1 MSLTPEQLQA
11 LYSYAGV
18 TPSSSVLAPRPPP
31 AAITMPVVEMGP
43 SPSAPMPVVNPP
55 PAAAAPM
62 PVFSPPVQ
70 VNPDAAALSA
80 QLGLAPPAPPPPM
93 APSSPVSPLA
103 QGLQLPAGIAPP
115 GTPPAVMA
123 PTPPNAAAVPP
134 VHAAPPPPV
143 AAPPAAPRHSGGP
156 VGMPAPAGP
165 QGPSWTQKRRA
176 DEQAYLS
183 AIGDERS
190 AMQRA
195 NDAAQVRDDEAAQ
208 AEARIA
214 RQKEEY
220 AANEA
225 SFQRDEAAARDAFR
239 AQTQKQIDEVRNA
252 TIDPGRLY
260 RDSGALTGVM
270 VGIGG
275 ALAGMA
281 SALNKSD
288 PDAFTKVIQ
297 RHIDRDVDAQVRG
310 LAQKNAG
317 IADRNT
323 MYAQLVADNRDAVLS
338 RAQTTAAMLES
349 ARGMAAAEAKRL
361 GTPEAQARFEALDAQ
376 LAQRQAQAHA
386 AVDGAEEQAAARAA
400 QAMANARAAAA
411 AAAAAREEKMFQR
424 GVTLEKL
431 GLERRKMDLEHGD
444 DSAKPNSMEARFV
457 ATSRVEKG
465 KLVQETD
472 AAGNPVGYTARDA
485 KTAGERTDR
494 LAGTQ
499 KAIDIIDSIL
509 DRRAEQGR
517 LGRLFSRGE
526 SAPAGAADW
535 KVKNRADHTA
545 LVSSLFK
552 AWGLGTPSESDKA
565 LVYEFIGKDPNQL
578 DVVGAETDVRL
589 QAARERLLAQAEAET
604 RQEAGKRVAKVVGPD
619 GRQTFVPLGGANA
632 PKNRREAPRVDPE
645 TGKPLK

>member
-1 MSLTPEQLQA
+1 MGYTPGQLDA
-11 LYSYAGV
+11 VSRYLGLPGGYSAAGI
-18 TPSSSVLAPRPPP
+18 PP
-31 AAITMPVVEMGP
+31 AVVQPATMPTVEMGP
-43 SPSAPMPVVNPP
+43 AAPAPMPVVVPP
-55 PAAAAPM
+55 PTSAM
-62 PVFSPPVQ
+62 PV
-70 VNPDAAALSA
+70 VNPDADALSR
-80 QLGLAPPAPPPPM
+80 QLGLAPAVRMPVASPA
-93 APSSPVSPLA
+93 SSPIAPQSV
-103 QGLQLPAGIAPP
+103 GLQLPPGIAPA
-115 GTPPAVMA
+115 GTTPVVMA

-134 VHAAPPPPV
+134 PPVAPSAPAAGPPAVPPVQAYQAAPPG
-143 AAPPAAPRHSGGP
+143 PAAPS
-156 VGMPAPAGP
+156 
-165 QGPSWTQKRRA
+165 GPSWTQKRRA

-225 SFQRDEAAARDAFR
+225 SFQREEAQARDAFR
-239 AQTQKQIDEVRNA
+239 AQTQKQIDEVRNG

-349 ARGMAAAEAKRL
+349 ARGMAAAENKRL
-361 GTPEAQARFEALDAQ
+361 GTPEAQARFEVLDAQ

-400 QAMANARAAAA
+400 QAMANARAQALRDRAAA
-411 AAAAAREEKMFQR
+411 EEKMFQR
-424 GVTLEKL
+424 GVKLEEL
-431 GLERRKMDLEHGD
+431 RQGSRKIDVEEGKAGPA
-444 DSAKPNSMEARFV
+444 AKMGERFV
-457 ATSRVEKG
+457 ATGQDPATGMATGYIARNEK
-465 KLVQETD
+465 VAE
-472 AAGNPVGYTARDA
+472 
-485 KTAGERTDR
+485 ERTKG
-494 LAGTQ
+494 LVGA
-499 KAIDIIDSIL
+499 KASIDIIDRIL
-509 DRRAEQGR
+509 VRRDKQGKDGR
-517 LGRLFSRGE
+517 LTSRGDG
-526 SAPAGAADW
+526 SPLGTPTW
-535 KVKNRADHTA
+535 KTENKADHAA
-545 LVSSLFK
+545 LLAAVK
-552 AWGLGTPSESDKA
+552 DAWGLGVLSGSDME
-565 LVYEFIGKDPNQL
+565 LVQAHIGKDPNAL
-578 DVVGAETDVRL
+578 DLIGDETNDRLRAAKAAIQARIAAEG
-589 QAARERLLAQAEAET
+589 Q
-604 RQEAGKRVAKVVGPD
+604 QEAGTRVAKGVD
-619 GRQTFVPLGGANA
+619 AQGRETFRPLGSTVTPMN
-632 PKNRREAPRVDPE
+632 PKDVKRTPIR
-645 TGKPLK
+645 

>member
-1 MSLTPEQLQA
+1 MGYTPGQLDA
-11 LYSYAGV
+11 VSRYLGLPGGYSAAGI
-18 TPSSSVLAPRPPP
+18 PP
-31 AAITMPVVEMGP
+31 AVPTVTMPTVEMGP
-43 SPSAPMPVVNPP
+43 TAPAPMPVVVPP
-55 PAAAAPM
+55 PTSAM
-62 PVFSPPVQ
+62 PV
-70 VNPDAAALSA
+70 VNPDADALSR
-80 QLGLAPPAPPPPM
+80 QLGLAPAVRMPVAS
-93 APSSPVSPLA
+93 PSSPIAPQSV
-103 QGLQLPAGIAPP
+103 GLQLPAGIAPA
-115 GTPPAVMA
+115 GTTPVVMA

-134 VHAAPPPPV
+134 APVAPPPPV
-143 AAPPAAPRHSGGP
+143 AGPPAPAQVYQVAPPKPAAPS
-156 VGMPAPAGP
+156 
-165 QGPSWTQKRRA
+165 GPSWTQKRRA

-195 NDAAQVRDDEAAQ
+195 NEAGAVVRDEDAQ

-225 SFQRDEAAARDAFR
+225 SFQREEAQARDAFR
-239 AQTQKQIDEVRNA
+239 AQTQKQIDEVRNG

-361 GTPEAQARFEALDAQ
+361 GTPEAKARFEALDAQ
-376 LAQRQAQAHA
+376 LAQRQAQEYAR
-386 AVDGAEEQAAARAA
+386 VDGAEEQAAARAA
-400 QAMANARAAAA
+400 QAMANARAAALRDRA
-411 AAAAAREEKMFQR
+411 AAEEKQFQR

-444 DSAKPNSMEARFV
+444 DSAKPNSKESRFV
-457 ATSRVEKG
+457 ATGVAPDGSADGYLARNAEVAQKRTNALASARKAIALIDNILELREQQG
-465 KLVQETD
+465 KLGRMTSRNEGSILGTPEWKTRVSALHGDLKVEAKNVKELGSITKQDEPLIGSIIGTGATDVDLFGDETGTRLRQAKESFQRSVDAEGSQEGGTRVRKRVDEQGRAVFETRGLNAPANRRAVQRFD
-472 AAGNPVGYTARDA
+472 AAGNPV
-485 KTAGERTDR
+485 K
-494 LAGTQ
+494 
-499 KAIDIIDSIL
+499 
-509 DRRAEQGR
+509 
-517 LGRLFSRGE
+517 
-526 SAPAGAADW
+526 
-535 KVKNRADHTA
+535 
-545 LVSSLFK
+545 
-552 AWGLGTPSESDKA
+552 
-565 LVYEFIGKDPNQL
+565 
-578 DVVGAETDVRL
+578 
-589 QAARERLLAQAEAET
+589 
-604 RQEAGKRVAKVVGPD
+604 
-619 GRQTFVPLGGANA
+619 
-632 PKNRREAPRVDPE
+632 
-645 TGKPLK
+645 

>member
-1 MSLTPEQLQA
+1 MTLTPEQLRA
-11 LYSYAGV
+11 LYAYAGAGV
-18 TPSSSVLAPRPPP
+18 PASAVLAPPAPP
-31 AAITMPVVEMGP
+31 AAISMPVVEMGP
-43 SPSAPMPVVNPP
+43 STSPMPVVNPP
-55 PAAAAPM
+55 PGASASM
-62 PVFSPPVQ
+62 PVFSPPVA

-80 QLGLAPPAPPPPM
+80 QIGLAPAAPAPPM
-93 APSSPVSPLA
+93 APSSPVSPMA
-103 QGLQLPAGIAPP
+103 MGLQLPAGIAPP
-115 GTPPAVMA
+115 GTTPAVMA
-123 PTPPNAAAVPP
+123 PAPPNAAAVPP

-156 VGMPAPAGP
+156 SAMSAPAAP
-165 QGPSWTQKRRA
+165 SGPSWGQKRRA
-176 DEQAYLS
+176 DEQAYLAS
-183 AIGDERS
+183 IGDERS

-195 NDAAQVRDDEAAQ
+195 NDAAQVRADEDAQ

-239 AQTQKQIDEVRNA
+239 AQTQKQIEEVRNA

-297 RHIDRDVDAQVRG
+297 RHIDRDVDAQVRA

-411 AAAAAREEKMFQR
+411 AARQAAEEKMFQR

-431 GLERRKMDLEHGD
+431 RLEDKKIDKEHGGKALEKLD
-444 DSAKPNSMEARFV
+444 ERFV
-457 ATSRVEKG
+457 QTDVDPVTKQPKGYFARNAKVAEEQTEGLASAQEAIEIARRILGRRTKEGVGGRLTSRNEGSV
-465 KLVQETD
+465 
-472 AAGNPVGYTARDA
+472 
-485 KTAGERTDR
+485 
-494 LAGTQ
+494 
-499 KAIDIIDSIL
+499 
-509 DRRAEQGR
+509 
-517 LGRLFSRGE
+517 
-526 SAPAGAADW
+526 
-535 KVKNRADHTA
+535 
-545 LVSSLFK
+545 
-552 AWGLGTPSESDKA
+552 LGTPTWKVANQVDQALLLTKA
-565 LVYEFIGKDPNQL
+565 NRAAKLGTLDAGSKPILEAMTGTNPNALDLVGDDTDDRLREFIAANERFLEIQKNAQAGQQVQK
-578 DVVGAETDVRL
+578 VVTPDGREQYVRL
-589 QAARERLLAQAEAET
+589 
-604 RQEAGKRVAKVVGPD
+604 GKANVTSNPRTEQRYGPD
-619 GRQTFVPLGGANA
+619 G
-632 PKNRREAPRVDPE
+632 
-645 TGKPLK
+645 KPIK

>member
-1 MSLTPEQLQA
+1 MTLTPEQLQA
-11 LYSYAGV
+11 LYAYAGAG
-18 TPSSSVLAPRPPP
+18 TPASSVLRPQP

-43 SPSAPMPVVNPP
+43 TPAAPMPVVNPP
-55 PAAAAPM
+55 PAATAPM
-62 PVFSPPVQ
+62 PVYSPP

-80 QLGLAPPAPPPPM
+80 QLGLAPPAPAPPQ

-115 GTPPAVMA
+115 GQAPAVMA
-123 PTPPNAAAVPP
+123 PTPPPP
-134 VHAAPPPPV
+134 PAPPAPAAPPPPV
-143 AAPPAAPRHSGGP
+143 AAPPAPPRHVGGP
-156 VGMPAPAGP
+156 VGGPAPAAP

-176 DEQAYLS
+176 DEQDYLAS
-183 AIGDERS
+183 FGAER
-190 AMQRA
+190 AALQRA
-195 NDAAQVRDDEAAQ
+195 NDAGAVVRDEDAQ

-275 ALAGMA
+275 ALAGMSA
-281 SALNKSD
+281 ALNKTD
-288 PDAFTKVIQ
+288 PDAFAKVIQ

-376 LAQRQAQAHA
+376 LARQQAQAKA
-386 AVDGAEEQAAARAA
+386 QVDGAEEQAAARAA
-400 QAMANARAAAA
+400 QALANARAAAA

-431 GLERRKMDLEHGD
+431 RLEGKKIDVDAADKPGLAG
-444 DSAKPNSMEARFV
+444 RFV
-457 ATSRVEKG
+457 ATGQDPATKQPTGYIARDVASAKEEQEGITSAQEAIAAARRILAERTAQGTWGRATSRG
-465 KLVQETD
+465 
-472 AAGNPVGYTARDA
+472 AGNPLGAAPWVTKVAVDHGILLA
-485 KTAGERTDR
+485 KANKAMKMGTMD
-494 LAGTQ
+494 AGT
-499 KAIDIIDSIL
+499 APIL
-509 DRRAEQGR
+509 EAVAGK
-517 LGRLFSRGE
+517 
-526 SAPAGAADW
+526 GAADTDLIGDET
-535 KVKNRADHTA
+535 NDR
-545 LVSSLFK
+545 LR
-552 AWGLGTPSESDKA
+552 
-565 LVYEFIGKDPNQL
+565 EFIAINERFLEIGRQQAA
-578 DVVGAETDVRL
+578 GL
-589 QAARERLLAQAEAET
+589 QAVKAADASGRE
-604 RQEAGKRVAKVVGPD
+604 VVIP
-619 GRQTFVPLGGANA
+619 
-632 PKNRREAPRVDPE
+632 
-645 TGKPLK
+645 TGKQAAPANEREVKRTPIR

>member
-11 LYSYAGV
+11 LYAYAGAGV
-18 TPSSSVLAPRPPP
+18 PTSSVLAPRPQP

-43 SPSAPMPVVNPP
+43 ASAPMPVVNPP

-80 QLGLAPPAPPPPM
+80 QLGLAPPAPAAPM

-115 GTPPAVMA
+115 GTTPAVMA
-123 PTPPNAAAVPP
+123 PAPPNAAAVPP

-190 AMQRA
+190 ALQRA

-225 SFQRDEAAARDAFR
+225 SFQRDEAAAREAFR

-386 AVDGAEEQAAARAA
+386 QVDGAEEQAAARAA

-411 AAAAAREEKMFQR
+411 AARQAAEDRRIKYGIEF
-424 GVTLEKL
+424 EKL
-431 GLERRKMDLEHGD
+431 RLDGRKLDIEEGKASP
-444 DSAKPNSMEARFV
+444 SAKMAERFV
-457 ATSRVEKG
+457 ATGQDPTTKQPTGYIARDTASAKEEQEGITSAQEAIAAARRILAERTAQGTWGRATSRG
-465 KLVQETD
+465 
-472 AAGNPVGYTARDA
+472 AGNPLGAAPWVTKVAVDHGILLA
-485 KTAGERTDR
+485 KANKAMKMGTMD
-494 LAGTQ
+494 AGT
-499 KAIDIIDSIL
+499 APIL
-509 DRRAEQGR
+509 EAVAGK
-517 LGRLFSRGE
+517 
-526 SAPAGAADW
+526 GAADT
-535 KVKNRADHTA
+535 D
-545 LVSSLFK
+545 LVGDETNDRLR
-552 AWGLGTPSESDKA
+552 
-565 LVYEFIGKDPNQL
+565 EFIAINERFLEIGRQQAA
-578 DVVGAETDVRL
+578 GL
-589 QAARERLLAQAEAET
+589 QAVKTADASGRE
-604 RQEAGKRVAKVVGPD
+604 VVIP
-619 GRQTFVPLGGANA
+619 
-632 PKNRREAPRVDPE
+632 
-645 TGKPLK
+645 TGKQAAPANERDVKRTPIR

>member
-1 MSLTPEQLQA
+1 VTLTPEQLQA
-11 LYSYAGV
+11 LYAYAGAGV
-18 TPSSSVLAPRPPP
+18 PASSVLAPRPQP

-43 SPSAPMPVVNPP
+43 SAAAPMPIVNPP

-62 PVFSPPVQ
+62 PVYSPPVA
-70 VNPDAAALSA
+70 VNPDADALA
-80 QLGLAPPAPPPPM
+80 RQLGFAPPAPAAPM

-115 GTPPAVMA
+115 GTTPAVMA
-123 PTPPNAAAVPP
+123 PAPPNAAAVPP

-143 AAPPAAPRHSGGP
+143 AAPPAPPRGAPVHMAP
-156 VGMPAPAGP
+156 PAPAAP
-165 QGPSWTQKRRA
+165 SGPSWTQKRRA
-176 DEQAYLS
+176 DEQAYLAS
-183 AIGDERS
+183 IGDER
-190 AMQRA
+190 AALGRA
-195 NDAAQVRDDEAAQ
+195 NDAAMVRDDEAAQ

-239 AQTQKQIDEVRNA
+239 AQTQQQIDAVRNA

-297 RHIDRDVDAQVRG
+297 RHIDRDVDAQVRA
-310 LAQKNAG
+310 LQQKNAS

-323 MYAQLVADNRDAVLS
+323 MYGQLVADNRDAVLS

-361 GTPEAQARFEALDAQ
+361 GTPEAQARYDALDAQ

-400 QAMANARAAAA
+400 QAMAAQRAAAA
-411 AAAAAREEKMFQR
+411 AARAAAEEKRFQR

-431 GLERRKMDLEHGD
+431 RLEDKKIDKEHGGKALEKLD
-444 DSAKPNSMEARFV
+444 ERFV
-457 ATSRVEKG
+457 ATG
-465 KLVQETD
+465 QGPD
-472 AAGNPVGYTARDA
+472 GAPVGYLARNPKVA
-485 KTAGERTDR
+485 EERTKG
-494 LAGTQ
+494 LAGA
-499 KAIDIIDSIL
+499 KSAIQIIDTIL
-509 DRRAEQGR
+509 ARREKEGV
-517 LGRLFSRGE
+517 LGRLTSRNEGSILGSPE
-526 SAPAGAADW
+526 W
-535 KVKNRADHTA
+535 KTANKADHAA
-545 LVSSLFK
+545 LLAATK
-552 AWGLGTPSESDKA
+552 DAWGLGVLSGSDME
-565 LVYEFIGKDPNQL
+565 LVEKYIGKDPNAL
-578 DVVGAETDVRL
+578 DLVGDETNDRL
-589 QAARERLLAQAEAET
+589 RAAKARMQASLDAADK
-604 RQEAGKRVAKVVGPD
+604 QEAGTRVVKVQRPD
-619 GRQTFVPLGGANA
+619 GTEGYAPRGGSEA
-632 PKNRREAPRVDPE
+632 PTNRRAVQRYDAQ
-645 TGKPLK
+645 GRPLK

>member
-1 MSLTPEQLQA
+1 VTLTPEQLQA
-11 LYSYAGV
+11 LYAYAGAGV
-18 TPSSSVLAPRPPP
+18 PTSSVLRPQQP
-31 AAITMPVVEMGP
+31 AALTMPVVEMGP
-43 SPSAPMPVVNPP
+43 TPAPMPVVNPP
-55 PAAAAPM
+55 PSATAPM
-62 PVFSPPVQ
+62 PVYSPP

-80 QLGLAPPAPPPPM
+80 QLGLAPPAPAPPQ
-93 APSSPVSPLA
+93 APSSPVSPMA
-103 QGLQLPAGIAPP
+103 MGLQLPAGIAPP
-115 GTPPAVMA
+115 GTTPAVMA

-134 VHAAPPPPV
+134 APAAPPPPV
-143 AAPPAAPRHSGGP
+143 AAPPAPPRHVGGP
-156 VGMPAPAGP
+156 VGGPAPAAP

-176 DEQAYLS
+176 DEQDYLAS
-183 AIGDERS
+183 FGAER
-190 AMQRA
+190 AALQRA
-195 NDAAQVRDDEAAQ
+195 NDAGAVVRDEDAQ

-275 ALAGMA
+275 ALAGMSA
-281 SALNKSD
+281 ALNKTD
-288 PDAFTKVIQ
+288 PDAFAKVIQ

-323 MYAQLVADNRDAVLS
+323 MYAQLITDNRDAVLS

-376 LAQRQAQAHA
+376 LARQQAQAKA

-400 QAMANARAAAA
+400 QALANARAAAA

-431 GLERRKMDLEHGD
+431 RLEGKKIDVDAADKPGLAG
-444 DSAKPNSMEARFV
+444 RFV
-457 ATSRVEKG
+457 ATGQDPVTKQPTGYIARDTASAKEEQEGITSAQEAIAAARRILAERTAQGTWGRATSRG
-465 KLVQETD
+465 
-472 AAGNPVGYTARDA
+472 AGNPLGAAPWVTKVAVDHGILLA
-485 KTAGERTDR
+485 KANKAMKMGTMD
-494 LAGTQ
+494 AGT
-499 KAIDIIDSIL
+499 APIL
-509 DRRAEQGR
+509 EAVAGK
-517 LGRLFSRGE
+517 
-526 SAPAGAADW
+526 GAADTDLIGDET
-535 KVKNRADHTA
+535 NDR
-545 LVSSLFK
+545 LR
-552 AWGLGTPSESDKA
+552 
-565 LVYEFIGKDPNQL
+565 EFIAINERFLEIGRQHAA
-578 DVVGAETDVRL
+578 GL
-589 QAARERLLAQAEAET
+589 QAVKAADASGRE
-604 RQEAGKRVAKVVGPD
+604 VVIP
-619 GRQTFVPLGGANA
+619 
-632 PKNRREAPRVDPE
+632 
-645 TGKPLK
+645 TGKQAAPANEREVKRTPIR

>member
-1 MSLTPEQLQA
+1 MTLTPEQLQA
-11 LYSYAGV
+11 LYAYAGAGAP
-18 TPSSSVLAPRPPP
+18 TSSVLRPQQP
-31 AAITMPVVEMGP
+31 AALTMPVVEMGP
-43 SPSAPMPVVNPP
+43 TPPMPVVAPPPAATAPMPVY
-55 PAAAAPM
+55 
-62 PVFSPPVQ
+62 SPP

-80 QLGLAPPAPPPPM
+80 QLGLAPPAPTPPQ
-93 APSSPVSPLA
+93 APSSPVSPMA

-115 GTPPAVMA
+115 GTTPAVMA
-123 PTPPNAAAVPP
+123 PPPASPP
-134 VHAAPPPPV
+134 APPAPAPPPPPV
-143 AAPPAAPRHSGGP
+143 AAPPAPPRHVGGP
-156 VGMPAPAGP
+156 VGGPAPAAP

-176 DEQAYLS
+176 DEQDYLAS
-183 AIGDERS
+183 FGAER
-190 AMQRA
+190 AALQRA
-195 NDAAQVRDDEAAQ
+195 NDAGAVVRDEDAQ

-275 ALAGMA
+275 ALAGMSA
-281 SALNKSD
+281 ALNKTD
-288 PDAFTKVIQ
+288 PDAFAKVIQ

-376 LAQRQAQAHA
+376 LARQQAQAKA

-400 QAMANARAAAA
+400 QALANARAAAA

-424 GVTLEKL
+424 GVKLEEL
-431 GLERRKMDLEHGD
+431 RQGSRKIDVEEGKASPAAQMGE
-444 DSAKPNSMEARFV
+444 RFV
-457 ATSRVEKG
+457 ATG
-465 KLVQETD
+465 TD
-472 AAGNPVGYTARDA
+472 PATGMATGYIARNA
-485 KTAGERTDR
+485 KVAEERTKG
-494 LAGTQ
+494 LVGAQ
-499 KAIDIIDSIL
+499 ASIAIIDRIL
-509 DRRAEQGR
+509 ARREQQGT
-517 LGRLFSRGE
+517 LGRLTSRGDG
-526 SAPAGAADW
+526 SPLGTPAW
-535 KVKNRADHTA
+535 KTENKADHAA
-545 LVSSLFK
+545 LLAAVK
-552 AWGLGTPSESDKA
+552 DAWGLGVLSGSDMELVESH
-565 LVYEFIGKDPNQL
+565 IGKDPNAL
-578 DVVGAETDVRL
+578 DLIGDETNDRL
-589 QAARERLLAQAEAET
+589 RAARKAIEARLAAEG
-604 RQEAGKRVAKVVGPD
+604 RQEAGTRVAKGVD
-619 GRQTFVPLGGANA
+619 AKGRETFVPLGSTVTPAN
-632 PKNRREAPRVDPE
+632 PKAVPRTPIR
-645 TGKPLK
+645 

>member
-1 MSLTPEQLQA
+1 MGYTLEQLDA
-11 LYSYAGV
+11 VSRYIGLPGGYAPAGI
-18 TPSSSVLAPRPPP
+18 PPAQP
-31 AAITMPVVEMGP
+31 AAISMPVVEMGP
-43 SPSAPMPVVNPP
+43 STSPMPVVVPP
-55 PAAAAPM
+55 SGASATM
-62 PVFSPPVQ
+62 PVYSPPVA

-80 QLGLAPPAPPPPM
+80 QLGLAPAPPAPPM
-93 APSSPVSPLA
+93 APSSPVSPMA
-103 QGLQLPAGIAPP
+103 MGLQLPAGIAPA
-115 GTPPAVMA
+115 GTTPVVMA

-134 VHAAPPPPV
+134 AHAAPSAPE
-143 AAPPAAPRHSGGP
+143 AGPPAAPHSQVLYSP
-156 VGMPAPAGP
+156 PPKAAAPS
-165 QGPSWTQKRRA
+165 GPSWTQKRRA
-176 DEQAYLS
+176 DEQAYLAS
-183 AIGDERS
+183 IGDERS
-190 AMQRA
+190 AMGRA

-225 SFQRDEAAARDAFR
+225 SFQREEAQARDAFR
-239 AQTQKQIDEVRNA
+239 AQTQKQIDEVRNG

-323 MYAQLVADNRDAVLS
+323 VYAQLVSDNRDAVLS

-411 AAAAAREEKMFQR
+411 AARQAAEERRIKYGIEF
-424 GVTLEKL
+424 EKL
-431 GLERRKMDLEHGD
+431 RLEGRKIDVEEGKAGPG
-444 DSAKPNSMEARFV
+444 AKMGERFV
-457 ATSRVEKG
+457 ATGQDPATGMATGYIARNEK
-465 KLVQETD
+465 VAE
-472 AAGNPVGYTARDA
+472 
-485 KTAGERTDR
+485 ERTKG
-494 LAGTQ
+494 LVGAQ
-499 KAIDIIDSIL
+499 ASIAIIDRIL
-509 DRRAEQGR
+509 ARREQQGT
-517 LGRLFSRGE
+517 LGRLTSRGDG
-526 SAPAGAADW
+526 SPLGTPAW
-535 KVKNRADHTA
+535 KTENKADHAA
-545 LVSSLFK
+545 LLAAVK
-552 AWGLGTPSESDKA
+552 DAWGLGVLSGSDMELVESH
-565 LVYEFIGKDPNQL
+565 IGKDPNAL
-578 DVVGAETDVRL
+578 DLIGDETNDRL
-589 QAARERLLAQAEAET
+589 KAARKAIEARIAAEG
-604 RQEAGKRVAKVVGPD
+604 RQEAGTRVAKGVD
-619 GRQTFVPLGGANA
+619 ARGRETFVPLGSTVTPTN
-632 PKNRREAPRVDPE
+632 PKDVKRTPIR
-645 TGKPLK
+645 